1 MEKYLV
7 PEPIGEGELSDKWIW
22 FKREF
27 VQFLTAIGK
36 ADASGAVKLAICM
49 RVIGPRM
56 NDVVD
61 AIVFA
66 DDEDKSDFSVV
77 AKLDVLCAWRS
88 SKHVTRDR
96 FFQLRQSGRTIDQFV
111 TELRKK
117 VKDCEFGT
125 LKDDLMLHV
134 LIRGLDSERMR
145 RRLFETDKLELPK
158 AIQMCQ
164 GMEATAAD
172 LQSWGEA
179 KNGSPEVVAAVKG
192 TVKESFGY
200 EDSEGVA
207 LVSWA
212 PNDQGSSS
220 RNGAAMGSRTQE
232 SWVRRNPKGKG
243 CYKCSRVHKYG
254 QCPAFGQVCW
264 KCKGMNHFAKQC
276 TSQQMATQMMESGRD
291 EEECLLKRVEKIG
304 RKLLAVLSVS
314 GKKQSPVKLTLPVG
328 FSSNM

>member
-7 PEPIGEGELSDKWIW
+7 PEPIGEGELSDQWSR

-27 VQFLTAIGK
+27 AQFLTAIGK
-36 ADASGAVKLAICM
+36 SDASGAVKLAMCM

-61 AIVFA
+61 SIVFA
-66 DDEDKSDFSVV
+66 DNEDKGDYSVVV
-77 AKLDVLCAWRS
+77 AKLDVLCARRS

-117 VKDCEFGT
+117 VKDCEFGI

-179 KNGSPEVVAAVKG
+179 KNESPEVVAAVKG
-192 TVKESFGY
+192 NVKESFGS

-207 LVSWA
+207 LVSRA
-212 PNDQGSSS
+212 LMDQSSS
-220 RNGAAMGSRTQE
+220 GRKGAAMGSSHGSE
-232 SWVRRNPKGKG
+232 GI
-243 CYKCSRVHKYG
+243 
-254 QCPAFGQVCW
+254 
-264 KCKGMNHFAKQC
+264 
-276 TSQQMATQMMESGRD
+276 
-291 EEECLLKRVEKIG
+291 KRVK
-304 RKLLAVLSVS
+304 VVPSVGGLIS
-314 GKKQSPVKLTLPVG
+314 MDNAQHLVKCAGIVKA
-328 FSSNM
+328 